1 MYYQKNPSHRPVRF
15 SWYTLGLPRT
25 LYITVWISFFIVL
38 LFSGLD
44 LFKSLSLSRFFDAP
58 PMHRLTSVCFLL
70 ALTSVIFY
78 RITANKAGKIISV
91 SLPIVLSLLALI
103 TLYAEARLL
112 FNADEPSFT
121 SLPGFTLF
129 FAVGNRMAL
138 VTAIAFFITG
148 IVLFFLNTGRSGVAH
163 LLNIVVSLIGYY
175 FIIGFLLKVNPSF
188 FDILP
193 VSVDTS
199 ISLVSLC
206 ILIFTI
212 EPRSWLI
219 RVFVNGY
226 SGGVIAR
233 QLLIPLLILPMI
245 IGWLTILGERGGWFT
260 DEVGVVIVALT
271 YTSCFLI
278 LIWLALRS
286 INSLDHKRMQSEKS
300 AIRSNERLALLSD
313 VASRLLAAENP
324 QQVVN
329 DLCTNVMQFIDCHV
343 FFNYLAQKGSDRL
356 HLNAFSGVDQ
366 SIASSIEWLQYGSAI
381 CGCVAATGN
390 PIVSKSVQQNG
401 DERANLVR
409 SFGIRAYACHPL
421 KSHDRVIGTLSF
433 GTRSR
438 DSFSEDDLSLM
449 RIVTDQVAI
458 AMGRII
464 NEQDLRESEDR
475 FRTIAESLPVLI
487 SITRISDSTIRFAND
502 AYTSAY
508 GYSKKDM
515 IGKKAIDM
523 YFYPDERNEVVAL
536 LAKQGF
542 IENIELKVKRKDDT
556 AFWVMTSVKKITFEG
571 EPSYLSATINIDER
585 KKQQQELVR
594 LNRTLNALGKSS
606 QLIVHSNTENDLL
619 RDVCRIIT
627 EDCGYMLVWIGYM
640 RDDEAKSVE
649 PVAFHGLDKNYIEQ
663 MHITWADTER
673 GRGPTGT
680 AIRTGKPAVCQNML
694 TDPFFAPWRDE
705 AVKRGYASSVVL
717 PLISEGRP
725 FGALTIYSREPD
737 SFGDDDIKMLSNLA
751 DDLANGIIRFRLMEA
766 ERKANA
772 AIKESEEKFRLL
784 FESMIEG
791 FAIGEILVDGH
802 GEPYGWN
809 FISVNPAFEKQTGLI
824 GTDIIGRNIYEVLP
838 DLEKFWLEKYSH
850 VALDGVSEDFENYA
864 AALDAWFR
872 VSAFRV
878 RKGVFACIF
887 ENITQRVIAEKE
899 LKSTKDYL
907 EKLINYANA
916 PIIVWNKDTEIQVFN
931 HAFEHLTG
939 YTAEE
944 VLGKKL
950 DLLFS
955 PDSASESNR
964 KIKQALTQNWETI
977 ELPVLTKDHRIKQ
990 VLWNSANIYDTD
1002 NKTVLSTIAQG
1013 NDVTD
1018 RITAEKELRHAMDK
1032 LDLALE
1038 NANIGIWSWQINT
1051 NEFEWDDR
1059 IGQMICG
1066 EKAAVKATYEHFERY
1081 IYEEDIS
1088 HFQKA
1093 VKKATDEHT
1102 TLDTIFR
1109 IRKNGEYSY
1118 FEAKGH
1124 VDKDE
1129 QGRAFKMS
1137 GVLIDI
1143 TSMQKTTDKTLL
1155 NLNEDLLRSNK
1166 ELEQFAYVA
1175 SHDLQEPLR
1184 MVSSFTQL
1192 LASRYKDKLDH
1203 EAMEF
1208 IDFAVDGAQRMQRL
1222 INDLL
1227 QYSRVKTRAK
1237 ELDWVNMNTVVSET
1251 MKLLSVKIKEKNAQ
1265 ITSERLPVVFAD
1277 ENQMIQLFQNL
1288 VENGMKFAEKK
1299 PEIKIGCSEEQN
1311 YFEFSVTDNGI
1322 GIEPQYYDR
1331 IFQIFQRL
1339 HLRDQYG
1346 GTGIGLAIC
1355 QRIVERHGGKIW
1367 VASSNGHGTTFKFT
1381 IKKN

>member
-1 MYYQKNPSHRPVRF
+1 
-15 SWYTLGLPRT
+15 
-25 LYITVWISFFIVL
+25 VL
-38 LFSGLD
+38 FLSGFD
-44 LFKSLSLSRFFDAP
+44 LFKTMNTGRHPLGWL
-58 PMHRLTSVCFLL
+58 PMHRLTSITFLL
-70 ALTSVIFY
+70 ALASVMIP
-78 RITANKAGKIISV
+78 KLVGKPAGKSISIFL
-91 SLPIVLSLLALI
+91 SLFTGLLALLS
-103 TLYAEARLL
+103 LYTDGMNLIYNKESIL
-112 FNADEPSFT
+112 T
-121 SLPGFTLF
+121 SLPGLRLLFT
-129 FAVGNRMAL
+129 VENRIATLTAL
-138 VTAIAFFITG
+138 CFVLIGF
-148 IVLFFLNTGRSGVAH
+148 VLFFLNTGRSGLAH
-163 LLNIVVSLIGYY
+163 ILNIVVALFGY
-175 FIIGFLLKVNPSF
+175 FFVISFLLNVEVTHI
-188 FDILP
+188 DILP
-193 VSVDTS
+193 VSLDTS
-199 ISLVSLC
+199 IALILLC

-212 EPRSWLI
+212 APDSWLT
-219 RVFVNGY
+219 RVFINGY

-233 QLLIPLLILPMI
+233 QLLIPLVILPMV
-245 IGWLTILGERGGWFT
+245 IGWLRIQGEHRGIFT
-260 DEVGVVIVALT
+260 SDVGVVLVALT
-271 YTSCFLI
+271 YTICFLF
-278 LIWLALRS
+278 LVWYAARS
-286 INSLDHKRMQSEKS
+286 INILDQKRKESENEV
-300 AIRSNERLALLSD
+300 IRSKERMELLSEI
-313 VASRLLAAENP
+313 ASRLLVSENP
-324 QQVVN
+324 QQIVN
-329 DLCTNVMQFIDCHV
+329 ELCSKVMVYLDCHV
-343 FFNYLAQKGSDRL
+343 FFNYLAQKKSNRL
-356 HLNAFSGVDQ
+356 HLNAYSGIDESLAQ
-366 SIASSIEWLQYGSAI
+366 PILWLDYGSTI

-390 PIVSKSVQQNG
+390 PIISEGVQQNG
-401 DERANLVR
+401 DERAKLVR

-433 GTRSR
+433 GTRNR
-438 DSFSEDDLSLM
+438 DAFTEEDISLM
-449 RIVTDQVAI
+449 KTVADQVAI
-458 AMGRII
+458 AMRRLI
-464 NEQDLRESEDR
+464 NEQELRESEDR
-475 FRTIAESLPVLI
+475 FRQIAESLPVLI
-487 SITRISDSTIRFAND
+487 SITRISDSTICFAND
-502 AYTSAY
+502 AYLNAY
-508 GYSKKDM
+508 GYLKTDM
-515 IGKKAIDM
+515 IGKKAADM
-523 YFYPDERNEVVAL
+523 YYDPRERDTIIER
-536 LAKQGF
+536 LAKQGSAD
-542 IENIELKVKRKDDT
+542 NIEIKVKRKDGT
-556 AFWVMTSVKKITFEG
+556 SFWVMTSVKKIIYEG

-585 KKQQQELVR
+585 KKQQQELIR
-594 LNRTLNALGKSS
+594 LNHTLNALGKSS
-606 QLIVHSNTENDLL
+606 QLIVHSNSENELL
-619 RDVCRIIT
+619 RDVCKIIT
-627 EDCGYMLVWIGYM
+627 EDCGYLLVWIGYT
-640 RDDEAKSVE
+640 RDDEDKSVE

-663 MHITWADTER
+663 MHITWADTDR

-680 AIRTGKPAVCQNML
+680 AIRTGKPSVCQNML

-717 PLISEGRP
+717 PLISEGNP

-737 SFGDDDIKMLSNLA
+737 SFGDDDIRMLSNLA

-766 ERKANA
+766 EKKAVD

-784 FESMIEG
+784 FDSMVEG

-802 GEPYGWN
+802 GEPYDWK
-809 FISVNPAFEKQTGLI
+809 FLSVNPAFEKQTGLNAK
-824 GTDIIGRNIYEVLP
+824 DILDKNANDVLP
-838 DLEKFWLEKYSH
+838 NLEKFWLEKYSR
-850 VALDGVSEDFENYA
+850 VAMEGFSEDFENYSSD
-864 AALDAWFR
+864 LDAWFR
-872 VSAFRV
+872 VSAFQV

-887 ENITQRVIAEKE
+887 ENITQRVLSEKE

-955 PDSASESNR
+955 PDSVSESNN

-977 ELPVLTKDHRIKQ
+977 ELPILTKDHRIRQ
-990 VLWNSANIYDTD
+990 VLWNSANIFDSD

-1013 NDVTD
+1013 NDVTE
-1018 RITAEKELRHAMDK
+1018 RIAAEKDLRQAMDK

-1038 NANIGIWSWQINT
+1038 NSNIGIWSWQINT
-1051 NEFEWDDR
+1051 NDFEWDER
-1059 IGQMICG
+1059 IGQMLTG
-1066 EKAAVKATYEHFERY
+1066 EKISVNNSYEHFEKF

-1093 VKKATDEHT
+1093 VRKAVEEHS

-1109 IRKNGEYSY
+1109 IKKNGEYSY
-1118 FEAKGH
+1118 FEIKGR

-1129 QGRAFKMS
+1129 QGKPFKMT
-1137 GVLIDI
+1137 GVLLDI
-1143 TSMQKTTDKTLL
+1143 TSMHKTTDRTLL

-1203 EAMEF
+1203 EALEF

-1227 QYSRVKTRAK
+1227 QYSRIKTRAK
-1237 ELDWVNMNTVVSET
+1237 ELNWVNMNSVVHET
-1251 MKLLSVKIKEKNAQ
+1251 KKLLSVKIKEKNAE
-1265 ITSERLPVVFAD
+1265 ISSERLPVVFAD

-1288 VENGMKFAEKK
+1288 VENGMKFTEKR
-1299 PEIKIGCSEEQN
+1299 PEIHISCVEEES
-1311 YFEFSVTDNGI
+1311 YFEFSVSDNGI
-1322 GIEPQYYDR
+1322 GIEPQYNEK

-1355 QRIVERHGGKIW
+1355 QRIVERHGGKIR